1 MKLKIFLLYLG
12 IFFLGKELDLDSPL
26 EVVGVKEVTYV
37 IDVIEWIF
45 LKEKN
50 YHGYNSKFDTLYQL
64 PPRQV
69 LQPRIDLI
77 EYLSEKTPEDPELT
91 TNSMTHSSSQK
102 KKSKFPSSTR
112 NGFNN
117 ISDHKF
123 VRHTIEI
130 GGEDED
136 EDISVKK
143 KDLWSLVPN
152 ITDDNQ
158 LYQEFSIRFIE
169 DFVFDYSSPFQG
181 GVNQKILSSRKD
193 KDINEIENILG
204 FPDLQ
209 KFHNL
214 MEDFDGWVEKQHLLK
229 KDGVKKEDNQ

>member
-1 MKLKIFLLYLG
+1 
-12 IFFLGKELDLDSPL
+12 
-26 EVVGVKEVTYV
+26 VGVKEVTYV

-50 YHGYNSKFDTLYQL
+50 YYGYNSKYDTLYQL
-64 PPRQV
+64 PPRQA

-77 EYLSEKTPEDPELT
+77 DYLSAKTPEESTELT
-91 TNSMTHSSSQK
+91 NPVTHSSQK
-102 KKSKFPSSTR
+102 KKSRFPSSAR
-112 NGFNN
+112 NVGFN

-123 VRHTIEI
+123 VGVRLLEI

-193 KDINEIENILG
+193 KDINEMENIFT

-209 KFHNL
+209 KFNNL